1 MCLGECFL
9 WLTRPSLALNCRLQ
23 VEQVNVMESAGG
35 QMVLAVNSALSKV
48 CRNCREG
55 NNSLYNLGFFYFRSK
70 NFATVQL
77 SSFHLID
84 FLNMFDVC
92 LVIHG
97 SR

>member
-1 MCLGECFL
+1 MFLGECFL
-9 WLTRPSLALNCRLQ
+9 WLTRPSLALNCRASRARQCHGICWWPNGLGC
-23 VEQVNVMESAGG
+23 EI
-35 QMVLAVNSALSKV
+35 SALSKV
-48 CRNCREG
+48 CRNCREI
-55 NNSLYNLGFFYFRSK
+55 NNSLYSLGFFYFRSK

-84 FLNMFDVC
+84 FLHTFDVC